1 MKRII
6 LIFILAPL
14 LTFSQ
19 KSSDVIAQE
28 IQEVAP
34 SKNIYKE
41 FNLGIAV
48 MDNDFS
54 FPGASF
60 LFGKTNYFSNN
71 TLLDYQLGIAFPS
84 IVTGKIG
91 FGIGNEDFA
100 TIIGFR
106 PWPTCPYLQLSFK
119 ERHNLSIEYG
129 FYDGYQVTL
138 LTYGIRF

>member
-1 MKRII
+1 MKKII
-6 LIFILAPL
+6 LIFSLAPL

-19 KSSDVIAQE
+19 KSSGVIAQE

-34 SKNIYKE
+34 SKNTYKE
-41 FNLGIAV
+41 FNLGIAI
-48 MDNDFS
+48 MDNDFA

-106 PWPTCPYLQLSFK
+106 PWPTCPYLQLNLK

-129 FYDGYQVTL
+129 YFGEYQVTL
-138 LTYGIRF
+138 LTYGFRF

>member
-6 LIFILAPL
+6 LILILAPL
-14 LTFSQ
+14 LTLSQ
-19 KSSDVIAQE
+19 S
-28 IQEVAP
+28 
-34 SKNIYKE
+34 NNTYKE
-41 FNLGIAV
+41 INIGIALF
-48 MDNDFS
+48 DDGG

-71 TLLDYQLGIAFPS
+71 TLLDYQLGVAFPS

-100 TIIGFR
+100 AIIGVR
-106 PWPTCPYLQLSFK
+106 PWPTCAYFQLSENEK
-119 ERHNLSIEYG
+119 HNLSVEYG
-129 FYDGYQVTL
+129 SFDGYQVTL

>member
-1 MKRII
+1 MKKII
-6 LIFILAPL
+6 LILSLFPL

-19 KSSDVIAQE
+19 S
-28 IQEVAP
+28 
-34 SKNIYKE
+34 NNTYKE
-41 FNLGIAV
+41 INIGIALF
-48 MDNDFS
+48 DDGG

-71 TLLDYQLGIAFPS
+71 TLLDYQLGVAFPS

-100 TIIGFR
+100 TIIGIR
-106 PWPTCPYLQLSFK
+106 PWPTCPYLQLSNN

>member
-1 MKRII
+1 MKKII
-6 LIFILAPL
+6 LILSLFPL

-19 KSSDVIAQE
+19 S
-28 IQEVAP
+28 
-34 SKNIYKE
+34 NNTYKE
-41 FNLGIAV
+41 INIGIALF
-48 MDNDFS
+48 DDGG

-71 TLLDYQLGIAFPS
+71 TLLDYQLGVAFPS

-106 PWPTCPYLQLSFK
+106 PWPTCPYLQISFK
-119 ERHNLSIEYG
+119 ERHNLSVEHGVYAD
-129 FYDGYQVTL
+129 YVVTL